1 MLNGTQLSKYRDD
14 IFVCYSVMRNKQNKG
29 KSMKVTIVEN
39 KVGKVFLWFLE
50 ELEKDGWTV
59 GDRMFGIARDAFK
72 SYCEDHNLD
81 YNELIVGETK

>member
-1 MLNGTQLSKYRDD
+1 
-14 IFVCYSVMRNKQNKG
+14 
-29 KSMKVTIVEN
+29 MKVTIVEN